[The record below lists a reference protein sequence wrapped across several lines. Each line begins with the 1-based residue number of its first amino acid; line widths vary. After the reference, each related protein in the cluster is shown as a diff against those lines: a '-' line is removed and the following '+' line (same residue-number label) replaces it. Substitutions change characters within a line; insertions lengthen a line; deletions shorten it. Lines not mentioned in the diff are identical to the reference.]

1 MWIETNTRVLKI
13 YLCGSVGFQTGE
25 CKAALAAY
33 IIGRMH
39 ADPHRI

>member
-1 MWIETNTRVLKI
+1 MKVL
-13 YLCGSVGFQTGE
+13 YFSFCGSVGFQTGE
-25 CKAALAAY
+25 YCKAALAAY